1 MAVLVAVLPTRDVNP
16 VVFAVGGFEDELVE
30 VGVGF
35 EEVEPAAGGLQVGV
49 ATVIVPGGVRGEGE
63 TEVGSFAQGVLGG
76 VGSANTDV
84 ELIAAVAGG
93 DDHGATD
100 EGAEGFE
107 NVGGLGLCK

>member
-1 MAVLVAVLPTRDVNP
+1 MVL
-16 VVFAVGGFEDELVE
+16 
-30 VGVGF
+30 

-49 ATVIVPGGVRGEGE
+49 ATVIVPGGVGGEGE

-84 ELIAAVAGG
+84 ELTRAVAGG

-100 EGAEGFE
+100 EGAEGLENFAAELLEHGDELRGNAVVDVVLLCGGRAFE
-107 NVGGLGLCK
+107 LGEHEMLG